1 MSHSILR
8 RTFIAILAIVPVASS
23 AQTLVGN
30 DAKAVASD
38 VTSGTDNGRIVFVTQ
53 EQLVPEDNDNGP
65 DIYVRYT
72 PTNGEPVTE
81 LVSRDDSPP
90 FEGSFWQAVGARRGL
105 VYGRAEPN
113 SSIFVFVRSS
123 GGQWLRGTAIDESRI
138 TPMDILNDGS
148 LIITA
153 FANLVDEDDNL
164 SCDLYRIPPPRFL
177 FGTLLT
183 PQPEL
188 LTPSGASTLCPT
200 YGGGFVTPSGEVRVI
215 FSTERPLI
223 AADRDA
229 GVDVYAR
236 VANTYRL
243 LSRPLNGAQFAN
255 VNATITTSAGFS
267 SQEKDDFGDAVSP
280 EADTVLFRTSEPLV
294 GADTDAAADFYVG
307 RLNSTPVLIPGN
319 GVPKL
324 VVNGFVF
331 FESSAQLAGNL
342 DSDIDVFRMSL
353 ATREIVHVSR
363 SRSFMPIPFPGQEVA
378 TADASF
384 IGASELGDRAWF
396 RSSGSFGVA
405 GTTPSFESV
414 ATDDLF
420 EANLDLEPGSASFL
434 RCFTLNRADAP
445 GLIFGDVFTPVA
457 GTAAQ
462 HNSMFLGRTV
472 LFRSIRQ
479 LAATETTDAGH
490 EDIYAFGATSP
501 RLQLVTTPTSGTHPE
516 SSNLPAVLGFGGTP
530 SRGAFDTLQP
540 DRGTDP
546 FTVVFETKK
555 RLAATDTDD
564 ALDVYVRDLLDGTT
578 THVSLP

>member
-23 AQTLVGN
+23 AQILLNN

-53 EQLVPEDNDNGP
+53 EQLVPEDTDIGP

-72 PTNGEPVTE
+72 PKVGEPVTE
-81 LVSRDDSPP
+81 LVSGDDRPP
-90 FEGSFWQAVGARRGL
+90 FAGSFWQAVGARRG
-105 VYGRAEPN
+105 VIYGRAE
-113 SSIFVFVRSS
+113 SSTSIFAFVRSS
-123 GGQWLRGTAIDESRI
+123 GGQWLRGTAIDEDRV
-138 TPMDILNDGS
+138 TFMDILNDGS

-153 FANLVDEDDNL
+153 FANLVDEDDNFQ
-164 SCDLYRIPPPRFL
+164 CDLYRIPPPRVL

-188 LTPSGASTLCPT
+188 LTPGPASSVCPT
-200 YGGGFVTPSGEVRVI
+200 YGGGFVTPSGDVRVI
-215 FSTERPLI
+215 FSTARPLI

-236 VANTYRL
+236 VGNTYQL
-243 LSRPLNGAQFAN
+243 LSRPASSAQFAN
-255 VNATITTSAGFS
+255 VNATMTTSAGFS

-294 GADTDAAADFYVG
+294 GADSDTSADFYIG
-307 RLNSTPVLIPGN
+307 RLNATPILVPGN

-331 FESSAQLAGNL
+331 FESSAALAGNL
-342 DSDIDVFRMSL
+342 DDDIDVFRMNL

-363 SRSFMPIPFPGQEVA
+363 SRSFMPIPFPGEEVA

-384 IGASELGDRAWF
+384 IGASELGNRAWF
-396 RSSGSFGVA
+396 RSSGSFGVS
-405 GTTPSFESV
+405 GTTPSFQGQP
-414 ATDDLF
+414 TDDLF

-445 GLIFGDVFTPVA
+445 GLIFADAFTPVA
-457 GTAAQ
+457 GTAQ
-462 HNSMFLGRTV
+462 QQNSMFLGRTV

-479 LAATETTDAGH
+479 LASTETTDAGH

-516 SSNLPAVLGFGGTP
+516 SANLPAVLGFGGTP
-530 SRGAFDTLQP
+530 FRAAFNTLQP

-564 ALDVYVRDLLDGTT
+564 ELDVYVRDLLDGTT